1 MSKNNIRRDT
11 RSNFG
16 LHGWLIIIYALIN
29 YYLYDSMANSALN
42 AVVPGIAAERG
53 FDVIAVTALSTPAA
67 LIALVVSLFAG
78 KLTNKIGAK
87 KTQIIT
93 LFASGIAV
101 IFWGRADTYGLY
113 TTLLVIVVCLTN
125 VMQLVGGTMLV
136 TNWFPKKKGLAMGW
150 ATMGLNLSGATS
162 VTILTIL
169 AGKFG
174 GMKGALTFWGCLF
187 IAAGVATF
195 FVHDYPEEV
204 GCYPDNDPKADRK
217 NDYQLHTGWT
227 SQKVLK
233 DKMIWVLGISLALQ
247 GLIVVGFVSQLV
259 PLLLNREF
267 DQGTALT
274 IMTIANLGGAVGS
287 YIWGWIDQKFGIK
300 TGLIALSAWMMIGCI
315 MYFIPGKAALYIM
328 LFILGSSLGG
338 PNNYAPSSTTEI
350 YGRDGSQVAFPII
363 YAITGAGRALPFAMH
378 ALSLAVTGDY
388 KVSYGLFAACALI
401 SIIMFIVIDFSPK
414 PDPIEKE
421 G

>member
-1 MSKNNIRRDT
+1 MSNNNVSRDT

-16 LHGWLIIIYALIN
+16 TRGWLIILYALIN

-42 AVVPGIAAERG
+42 AVVPGIAEERG
-53 FDVIAVTALSTPAA
+53 FNVIALTALSTPAA

-93 LFASGIAV
+93 LFLGGISV
-101 IFWGRADTYGLY
+101 ILWGQSDNYGLY
-113 TTLLVIVVCLTN
+113 ATMLVVVVCLTN

-174 GMKGALTFWGCLF
+174 GMKGALTVWGVLF
-187 IAAGVATF
+187 LIAGVATF
-195 FVHDYPEEV
+195 FVHDYPEQV
-204 GCYPDNDPKADRK
+204 GCYPDNDPTEDRK
-217 NDYQLHTGWT
+217 NSFELQTGWT

-233 DKMIWVLGISLALQ
+233 DKMVWVLGISLALQ

-259 PLLLNREF
+259 PLLLTRQFEM
-267 DQGTALT
+267 GTALT
-274 IMTIANLGGAVGS
+274 VMTIANLGGAVGS

-300 TGLIALSAWMMIGCI
+300 VGLIALSLWMMIGCI
-315 MYFIPGKAALYIM
+315 MYFVPGTASLYIM

-378 ALSLAVTGDY
+378 ALSLAVTHDY
-388 KVSYGLFAACALI
+388 KISYGLFAACALI
-401 SIIMFIVIDFSPK
+401 SIIMFIAIDFSPK
-414 PDPIEKE
+414 PDPIEN
-421 G
+421 

>member
-1 MSKNNIRRDT
+1 MSNKNVVRDT

-16 LHGWLIIIYALIN
+16 TRGWLIILYALIN

-42 AVVPGIAAERG
+42 AVVPGIAEERG
-53 FDVIAVTALSTPAA
+53 FNVIALTALSTPAA

-87 KTQIIT
+87 KTQILT
-93 LFASGIAV
+93 LFLGGISV
-101 IFWGRADTYGLY
+101 ILWGQADNYGLY
-113 TTLLVIVVCLTN
+113 ATMLVVVVCLTN

-136 TNWFPKKKGLAMGW
+136 TNWFPRKKGLAMGW

-162 VTILTIL
+162 VTLLTIL

-174 GMKGALTFWGCLF
+174 GMKGALTVWGVLF
-187 IAAGVATF
+187 LIAGVATF

-204 GCYPDNDPKADRK
+204 GCYPDNDPSADRK
-217 NDYQLHTGWT
+217 NDYKLQTGWT
-227 SQKVLK
+227 SQKVLS
-233 DKMIWVLGISLALQ
+233 DKMVWVLGISLALQ

-259 PLLLNREF
+259 PLLLTRQFEM
-267 DQGTALT
+267 GTALT
-274 IMTIANLGGAVGS
+274 VMTVANLGGAVGS

-300 TGLIALSAWMMIGCI
+300 VGLIALSVWMMIGCI
-315 MYFIPGKAALYIM
+315 MYFLPGTVPLYVM

-378 ALSLAVTGDY
+378 ALSLAVTHDY
-388 KVSYGLFAACALI
+388 KISYGLFAACALI
-401 SIIMFIVIDFSPK
+401 SIIMFIAIDFSPK
-414 PDPIEKE
+414 PDPMDQQQ
-421 G
+421 